1 MLSDTTSTRGG
12 SGLVLLYEECMYYAN
27 SGSVRQVTGKASV
40 KRLALNAC
48 VDLIHIHAEAFR
60 ILWPFSPSTDGIPV
74 SALQALAAQWG
85 SSVETQIQEHLMPS
99 LAGIINKVSDIK
111 MARQYLHDMTT
122 TLAAPLVFPSALW
135 LIAKHYQLDAAALS
149 YLSDSIQYKAWQS
162 EVQARAEYGKSK
174 EQLKAEAWEIVFD
187 MSKPPF
193 HSTNRRTLD
202 AYIKTDGVAI
212 SVHKK
217 RNEKQ
222 RSKSQVK
229 SRRYKSSRGAARRAR
244 ARGKALKLRAAFPEI
259 ETLTEDEIQKAVE
272 RAVFIDPGERN
283 ILDAVGEHSFL

>member
-122 TLAAPLVFPSALW
+122 TLASWKQPRTGSL
-135 LIAKHYQLDAAALS
+135 LS
-149 YLSDSIQYKAWQS
+149 VNTRNRSSSI
-162 EVQARAEYGKSK
+162 
-174 EQLKAEAWEIVFD
+174 
-187 MSKPPF
+187 
-193 HSTNRRTLD
+193 RR
-202 AYIKTDGVAI
+202 
-212 SVHKK
+212 
-217 RNEKQ
+217 
-222 RSKSQVK
+222 
-229 SRRYKSSRGAARRAR
+229 
-244 ARGKALKLRAAFPEI
+244 P
-259 ETLTEDEIQKAVE
+259 
-272 RAVFIDPGERN
+272 
-283 ILDAVGEHSFL
+283 